1 VACQLTAMYSPK
13 DLVHA
18 RTELQ
23 RCIDTYDEVLATLR
37 AQLSAEIRAASRRV
51 REIEDALATQGS
63 LEPDGSP
70 NDS

>member
-1 VACQLTAMYSPK
+1 VACQLTAMYSLK

-23 RCIDTYDEVLATLR
+23 RCIDTYDEALATLR
-37 AQLSAEIRAASRRV
+37 AQLAAEIRAASRRV

>member
-1 VACQLTAMYSPK
+1 MACQLTAMYSLK

-18 RTELQ
+18 RIELQ
-23 RCIDTYDEVLATLR
+23 RCIDTYDEALATLR

-63 LEPDGSP
+63 PEH
-70 NDS
+70 